1 MKVIIPEKVYSRP
14 IEDVLVFCDCEHAIY
29 RFTLQTD
36 EQENKRKRTKRA
48 MVFTMVEVYTQSLDD
63 MNQGIVDDTPGID
76 ISLTDMD
83 RILEFLKKDF
93 GREVNDFVEVTMDCL
108 SENGRFGS
116 GLRIWRNPVTDSEE
130 RLSFGFFPW
139 VKGAD
144 GESIETEKEY
154 CDIIVEEPQKTEF
167 IKEFELMCERAHAVA
182 EQYKGLGWEVVNAW

>member
-1 MKVIIPEKVYSRP
+1 MKVIIPEKVYSKP
-14 IEDVLVFCDCEHAIY
+14 IEDLLVFCDCEHAIY

-63 MNQGIVDDTPGID
+63 MNQGAVDDTPGID
-76 ISLTDMD
+76 ISLADMD
-83 RILEFLKKDF
+83 RILEFLKKEGSFDSY
-93 GREVNDFVEVTMDCL
+93 VEVTMECL
-108 SENGRFGS
+108 SENNGWGS
-116 GLRIWRNPVTDSEE
+116 GLRIYRNPVTDSEE
-130 RLSFGFFPW
+130 RLSFDFFPW

-167 IKEFELMCERAHAVA
+167 IKEFELMCERAHEIV
-182 EQYKGLGWEVVNAW
+182 EQYKELGWEVVNSW